1 MVIFNSYFDNYQR
14 LFTRYPSL
22 VDPTIFLNRPQTR
35 WCPQP
40 VRVNKLVVRNHGK
53 YVICM
58 SYIYISTKNLCQY
71 VYTLNQSDMGFIN
84 ARTKKNRDESRGH
97 HWAPCRAHRAHRA
110 VPTDP
115 RLESQEVPGRGSANS
130 MTGLGD
136 GG

>member
-1 MVIFNSYFDNYQR
+1 M
-14 LFTRYPSL
+14 
-22 VDPTIFLNRPQTR
+22 
-35 WCPQP
+35 
-40 VRVNKLVVRNHGK
+40 
-53 YVICM
+53 YV
-58 SYIYISTKNLCQY
+58 IYISTKNLCQY

-110 VPTDP
+110 HRAVPTDP